1 MMRQLRLLSI
11 GIVLILI
18 SPACSRPVPSDTA
31 LGEVDVSGEPEQTA
45 VQNNETIAI
54 NQGNGE
60 FQLKPLAEYSI
71 SAVVI
76 GKKSYSSGWQGSL
89 APVDIA
95 LAWGRV
101 AAPDSSKY
109 IRFSQSDRWYYY
121 KYEDKAPFG
130 EPYIIAHSSNNH
142 IIPAN
147 KNILLSV
154 KSFKKGDKV
163 TLTGILVGVRGK
175 DEGADVR
182 WNSSLRRND
191 TGDGSCEVFYV
202 TKVTRAGYVYE

>member
-1 MMRQLRLLSI
+1 MLL
-11 GIVLILI
+11 LIL
-18 SPACSRPVPSDTA
+18 PACGKPVPSDTA

-54 NQGNGE
+54 NLGNDE

-76 GKKSYSSGWQGSL
+76 GKKSYSSGWQGRL

-95 LAWGRV
+95 LAWGKLM
-101 AAPDSSKY
+101 APGLSEHIS
-109 IRFSQSDRWYYY
+109 FSQSGRWYYY
-121 KYEDKAPFG
+121 EYDKDFSLN

-147 KNILLSV
+147 ENILLSV
-154 KSFKKGDKV
+154 KSFRKGDKV
-163 TLTGILVGVRGK
+163 TLAGILVSVRGK
-175 DEGADVR
+175 DKGEDVW

>member
-1 MMRQLRLLSI
+1 MMRQLRFLSAGILLL
-11 GIVLILI
+11 LIL
-18 SPACSRPVPSDTA
+18 PACSKPVPSDTA

-54 NQGNGE
+54 NPGNGE
-60 FQLKPLAEYSI
+60 VQLKPLAEYSI

-76 GKKSYSSGWQGSL
+76 GKKPYSSGWQGRL

-95 LAWGRV
+95 LAWGKLM
-101 AAPDSSKY
+101 APGSSEH
-109 IRFSQSDRWYYY
+109 ISFTQSGRWYYY
-121 KYEDKAPFG
+121 EYDKDFPLD
-130 EPYIIAHSSNNH
+130 ESYIIAHSSNNH

-147 KNILLSV
+147 ENILLSV

-163 TLTGILVGVRGK
+163 TLAGILVGVRGK
-175 DEGADVR
+175 DEGENVW
-182 WNSSLRRND
+182 WNSSMRRND

-202 TKVTRAGYVYE
+202 TKVTRAGYIYE